1 MNAPDESDVLLQRLE
16 DLEAEVAELRA
27 AQSTSPVAEPVVE
40 IASAVTRRGW
50 MKAAAAAAVGGTAV
64 ALSGGERAAAA
75 PTTFELG
82 ATNVNAARTQA
93 NHTGSSGAQ
102 SFTFQSGTL
111 FEGEHSTYPS
121 ALGGWTTTASR
132 PSGVFGYT
140 NVDDEDAYG
149 VVGMAQGQSSA
160 GVLAR
165 NGHQQGTGL
174 RAIAG
179 GYGVGVDAIGYRAV
193 KADGLG
199 SRGIGVRASGNLFA
213 GYFVSQ
219 QVGVFASGQTA
230 AFHVHT
236 YDVSPLQRTNDHRA
250 GELESATSAAG
261 APIESLWF
269 CVEDGAP
276 GDWRKLA
283 GKDSSGVLHAI
294 APVRVYDSRR
304 PVPLPGKIGV
314 GQSRVVD
321 VSDGRSGASGAVI
334 APDAVPEHARA
345 VAYNLTIVDTVARG
359 FLSVAPGDAVSS
371 ETSSINWSASNLVL
385 ANAGIVKLDAIRSIK
400 VFCGGTGQT
409 NFIVDITGYY
419 L

>member
-1 MNAPDESDVLLQRLE
+1 MIPLPDGPGDLRSVVELLLE
-16 DLEAEVAELRA
+16 RQSEMVERQAVLEAEVRELRGTHAVDSDSA
-27 AQSTSPVAEPVVE
+27 AIVAEPVIE
-40 IASAVTRRGW
+40 IGSAVTRRGW

-64 ALSGGERAAAA
+64 ALTGGERAAAA
-75 PTTFELG
+75 PSTLLLGTTNWNLDG
-82 ATNVNAARTQA
+82 TIV
-93 NHTGSSGAQ
+93 NHTGSGSGQ
-102 SFTFQSGTL
+102 SFLFQTGFDQPLASA
-111 FEGEHSTYPS
+111 YPG
-121 ALGGWTTTASR
+121 ALGGWTAEPER
-132 PSGVFGYT
+132 PTGVYGFT
-140 NVDDEDAYG
+140 EVNDPNAYG
-149 VVGMAQGQSSA
+149 VVGTTTQKLAT
-160 GVLAR
+160 GVLAS
-165 NGHQQGTGL
+165 NIGPGGTAL
-174 RAIAG
+174 RAFGATGVWATASDTG
-179 GYGVGVDAIGYRAV
+179 GRFEGNYHGAQVVGG
-193 KADGLG
+193 
-199 SRGIGVRASGNLFA
+199 
-213 GYFVSQ
+213 
-219 QVGVFASGQTA
+219 TA
-230 AFHVHT
+230 ALHFSGSGALPPPQRSDGHT
-236 YDVSPLQRTNDHRA
+236 C
-250 GELESATSAAG
+250 GELEGATSDPGVA
-261 APIESLWF
+261 IDSLWF

-400 VFCGGTGQT
+400 VFCGGTGNQT
-409 NFIVDITGYY
+409 HFIIDITGYY